1 MWPRIREILFG
12 NLGLKL
18 ASLFLALLL
27 YAHVVTDQPREQ
39 VLQIP
44 VTITGLPDTLSFL
57 GRPPERIGV
66 RIRGAWKDLIRLGL
80 TSPYLAVDLADA
92 APGPFSATVSV
103 EDVKERALPPELSK
117 AVAVTE
123 VLEPRTVSLTI
134 ERKASKRVAVRP
146 RFTGVPPHGLRL
158 LLAQATAFP
167 ESASIEGPASAVE
180 TIQTL
185 DTVPVD
191 IAQERE
197 RIQRQVEID
206 PGPVPLRIEPR
217 RVLIS
222 ARLVKADADT
232 AAAPR

>member
-18 ASLFLALLL
+18 ASLFLATLL
-27 YAHVVTDQPREQ
+27 YAHVVTEQPQERVFQ
-39 VLQIP
+39 FP
-44 VTITGLPDTLSFL
+44 VTTTGLPDTLAFR

-66 RIRGAWKDLIRLGL
+66 KLRGSGKDLIRLGL
-80 TSPYLAVDLADA
+80 TSPYLAIDLAKA
-92 APGPFSATVSV
+92 APGPFSATISI

-117 AVAVTE
+117 VVAVTE

-134 ERKASKRVAVRP
+134 ERKASKRVWVRA
-146 RFTGVPPHGLRL
+146 RLTGTPPHGLRL
-158 LLAQATAFP
+158 QGPATAIP
-167 ESASIEGPASAVE
+167 DSALVEGPASAIDSLE
-180 TIQTL
+180 SL
-185 DTVPVD
+185 DTLPVD

-206 PGPVPLRIEPR
+206 PGPVSLRIEPR
-217 RVLIS
+217 RVTVS

>member
-18 ASLFLALLL
+18 ASVFLATLL

-39 VLQIP
+39 VIQIP
-44 VTITGLPDTLSFL
+44 VTTTGLPDTLAFR
-57 GRPPERIGV
+57 GRPPERVGV

-80 TSPYLAVDLADA
+80 TSPYLAIDMAKA
-92 APGPFSATVSV
+92 APGPFSATISI

-117 AVAVTE
+117 VVVVTE
-123 VLEPRTVSLTI
+123 VLEPRTVSLTV
-134 ERKASKRVAVRP
+134 ERKASKRVFVRA
-146 RFTGVPPHGLRL
+146 RVTGKPPIGYRL
-158 LLAQATAFP
+158 QGRPKAIP
-167 ESASIEGPASAVE
+167 DSALVEGPASVIDSLE
-180 TIQTL
+180 SL
-185 DTVPVD
+185 DTLPVD

-206 PGPVPLRIEPR
+206 PGPVSLRIEPR
-217 RVLIS
+217 RVVVS
-222 ARLVKADADT
+222 ARLVKAEADT

>member
-18 ASLFLALLL
+18 ASLFLATLL

-39 VLQIP
+39 VVQIP
-44 VTITGLPDTLSFL
+44 VTTTGLPDTLAFR

-80 TSPYLAVDLADA
+80 TSPYLAIDMAKA
-92 APGPFSATVSV
+92 APGPFSTTISI

-117 AVAVTE
+117 VVVVTE
-123 VLEPRTVSLTI
+123 VLEPRTVSLTV
-134 ERKASKRVAVRP
+134 ERKASKRVLVRA
-146 RFTGVPPHGLRL
+146 RVTGTPPSGYHLKGSP
-158 LLAQATAFP
+158 TAIP
-167 ESASIEGPASAVE
+167 DSALVEGPASVVDSLE
-180 TIQTL
+180 SL
-185 DTVPVD
+185 DTLPVD

-206 PGPVPLRIEPR
+206 PGPVSLRIEPR
-217 RVLIS
+217 RVVVS
-222 ARLVKADADT
+222 ARLVKAEADT

>member
-39 VLQIP
+39 VIQIP
-44 VTITGLPDTLSFL
+44 VTLTGLPDTLAFI
-57 GRPPERIGV
+57 GKPPERIGV
-66 RIRGAWKDLIRLGL
+66 KIRGAWKDLIRLGL
-80 TSPYLAVDLADA
+80 TTPYLAVDLAEA
-92 APGPFSATVSV
+92 KPGPFSATVSA
-103 EDVKERALPPELSK
+103 EDVTQRALPPELSK

-134 ERKASKRVAVRP
+134 ERKASKRVVVHP
-146 RFTGVPPHGLRL
+146 RFTGVPPTGYRL
-158 LLAQATAFP
+158 SLERVTAVP
-167 ESASIEGPASAVE
+167 DSALVEGPASVVE
-180 TIQTL
+180 VIQALSTL
-185 DTVPVD
+185 PVD

>member
-18 ASLFLALLL
+18 ASVFLAALL

-39 VLQIP
+39 VIQIP
-44 VTITGLPDTLSFL
+44 VTVTGLPDTLAFL

-66 RIRGAWKDLIRLGL
+66 KIRGAWKDLIRLGL
-80 TSPYLAVDLADA
+80 TSPYLAIDLAEA
-92 APGPFSATVSV
+92 APGPFSASVSI
-103 EDVKERALPPELSK
+103 EDVTERALPPELSK
-117 AVAVTE
+117 VVTVTE
-123 VLEPRTVSLTI
+123 VLDPRTVSLTI
-134 ERKASKRVAVRP
+134 ERKASRRVWVRP
-146 RFTGVPPHGLRL
+146 RVTGTAPRGYRLR
-158 LLAQATAFP
+158 APATAFP
-167 ESASIEGPASAVE
+167 ESVTVEGPASALLSLDSLS
-180 TIQTL
+180 TL
-185 DTVPVD
+185 PVD

-206 PGPVPLRIEPR
+206 PGPVSLRIEPR
-217 RVLIS
+217 HVVVS